1 MTRLGGDPDWHGCTQ
16 GCRVGQPLR
25 HNRNFISESRSI
37 NVRAV
42 NIPMDGHGW
51 PPRSNADCNVYIGP
65 WHPNA
70 SSKDFSSIL
79 IPSMRLPLLLTSFL
93 VVLPVSLICLSL
105 NLRILYYFDR
115 SFMVCYTLPN
125 LFTGHIVHDHLLPV
139 TAGKIVHSQVQK

>member
-1 MTRLGGDPDWHGCTQ
+1 MLFRS
-16 GCRVGQPLR
+16 CRVGQPLSL
-25 HNRNFISESRSI
+25 NRNFISESRPI

-51 PPRSNADCNVYIGP
+51 PPRRNADCNVYIGP

-70 SSKDFSSIL
+70 SSKYFSSIL

-105 NLRILYYFDR
+105 NLRIVAYISIIQTACSQFISSAPSPAERADK
-115 SFMVCYTLPN
+115 VP
-125 LFTGHIVHDHLLPV
+125 IVHQV
-139 TAGKIVHSQVQK
+139 TLFGGFITYTSCGCRQ